1 MEVQAA
7 PERELNPSGKPAAGR
22 SWAEIRRDFDIL
34 DQNVQM
40 KPLVYLDS
48 AATSQKP
55 QTVVAKMSDY
65 YRRYT
70 FSLLQLEYKH
80 VGALHPS
87 GSDHQ
92 GQQQA
97 QAAHIQRAQLS
108 GTSGHTL
115 SLSSSSSRDSLCVNL
130 AQPDR
135 PRLRAQLLRPTIQPG
150 TPLQTCTFTA

>member
-1 MEVQAA
+1 MQAA

-55 QTVVAKMSDY
+55 QAVVAKMSDY

-80 VGALHPS
+80 VGALPR
-87 GSDHQ
+87 
-92 GQQQA
+92 QA
-97 QAAHIQRAQLS
+97 FIIKA
-108 GTSGHTL
+108 
-115 SLSSSSSRDSLCVNL
+115 SSRHKLHTFRGLSCQVP
-130 AQPDR
+130 Q
-135 PRLRAQLLRPTIQPG
+135 G
-150 TPLQTCTFTA
+150 TLYLSQ